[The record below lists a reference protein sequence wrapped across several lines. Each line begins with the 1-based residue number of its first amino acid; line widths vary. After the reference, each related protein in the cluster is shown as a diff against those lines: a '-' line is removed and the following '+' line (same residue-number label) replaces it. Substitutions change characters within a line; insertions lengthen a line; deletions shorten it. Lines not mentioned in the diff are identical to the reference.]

1 MADEN
6 IPSLRENFYECVY
19 YIHYIKPFEILL
31 QPLQDTTVV
40 AIIDK
45 FEDLWCKNYKT
56 LIVNHEKISEKLVH
70 KMKSIPRRE

>member
-1 MADEN
+1 MLDDVQWQMKIFHHLEKIFMN
-6 IPSLRENFYECVY
+6 VY
-19 YIHYIKPFEILL
+19 
-31 QPLQDTTVV
+31 TVV

-70 KMKSIPRRE
+70 KMKRIPRRG

>member
-1 MADEN
+1 MLDDVQWQMKIFHHFFLEKIFTN
-6 IPSLRENFYECVY
+6 VY
-19 YIHYIKPFEILL
+19 
-31 QPLQDTTVV
+31 TVV

-70 KMKSIPRRE
+70 KMKRIPRRE

>member
-1 MADEN
+1 MLDDVQWQMKIFHHLEKIFTN
-6 IPSLRENFYECVY
+6 VY
-19 YIHYIKPFEILL
+19 I
-31 QPLQDTTVV
+31 VV

-70 KMKSIPRRE
+70 KIKRIPRRE